1 MDRLKTNEL
10 SLGLDQGFRGDLID
24 NFEKI
29 QKGVDGQSDSL
40 NKQILDMLGNVAPQD
55 QNEVTQA
62 RIDGNGKAYDTLKGR
77 EDATQ
82 ATAETALSEERDTSV
97 EVQAART
104 NSSSQTYPTLKERM
118 DSQEND
124 LNNSINDKLA
134 QISVIPETFANLG
147 ALQSKYPTGKPGIFV
162 VADTGHK
169 YIWVNGTWVDSGVY
183 QAVGLADGIEEDVE
197 NHNKFLTTNF
207 IATAS
212 DLDLDSN
219 YKDFDLVP
227 VNSVVT
233 YAYIGAEVL
242 HQPGDSNTDG
252 GTLITRTYSN
262 LPGTGGGTVQTFFMN
277 TGKVFT
283 RIKWGN
289 PATFK
294 PWAEITNG
302 NLDEINKSVDGI
314 NKFLTRKFISKAT
327 DLDSAYTDFDLV
339 PANSVV
345 TYAYIGSEVLNQP
358 SDSTTDGG
366 TLVTQTYTNSPGTG
380 GGSVQTFT
388 RNTGRSFT
396 RIKWG
401 NPATYNQWME
411 TTKNDYRETTMSLFE
426 TISVV
431 GDSFARG
438 TIGNNG
444 KYYTNDDISWPTMI
458 SRRNGIKY
466 LNIAKG
472 GITTRDY
479 LTDPDCLPK
488 LNLSEPSDL
497 YVLILGINDAAKL
510 GTGYLGTIDDIKT
523 DSVQNADTFYGNY
536 GKIISAIKT
545 KSPNAIIFMFDTPF
559 KGSVN
564 DSFNEAAKN
573 IANHFA
579 LPFISHSSMP
589 LFSSSYFT
597 GNLSLG
603 HPIAPLYAAMSVVY
617 ENAISRYFQSN
628 PLVLKQ
634 FKFSSDNLVN
644 TTSGTALTLSGT
656 GISNEVSS
664 MQYDVSR
671 DIFGKV
677 VKIDYDVIIDSEM
690 KDSSDIGIQ
699 FINGYPEWTFSKL
712 AGKHFRGVYHV
723 SDKILYPTD
732 TDTTKPLKIRA
743 VTNNFVGKVTVTNV
757 VIKRA
762 M

>member
-1 MDRLKTNEL
+1 M
-10 SLGLDQGFRGDLID
+10 
-24 NFEKI
+24 
-29 QKGVDGQSDSL
+29 
-40 NKQILDMLGNVAPQD
+40 
-55 QNEVTQA
+55 
-62 RIDGNGKAYDTLKGR
+62 
-77 EDATQ
+77 
-82 ATAETALSEERDTSV
+82 
-97 EVQAART
+97 
-104 NSSSQTYPTLKERM
+104 
-118 DSQEND
+118 
-124 LNNSINDKLA
+124 
-134 QISVIPETFANLG
+134 
-147 ALQSKYPTGKPGIFV
+147 
-162 VADTGHK
+162 
-169 YIWVNGTWVDSGVY
+169 
-183 QAVGLADGIEEDVE
+183 
-197 NHNKFLTTNF
+197 
-207 IATAS
+207 
-212 DLDLDSN
+212 
-219 YKDFDLVP
+219 
-227 VNSVVT
+227 
-233 YAYIGAEVL
+233 
-242 HQPGDSNTDG
+242 
-252 GTLITRTYSN
+252 
-262 LPGTGGGTVQTFFMN
+262 
-277 TGKVFT
+277 
-283 RIKWGN
+283 
-289 PATFK
+289 
-294 PWAEITNG
+294 
-302 NLDEINKSVDGI
+302 
-314 NKFLTRKFISKAT
+314 
-327 DLDSAYTDFDLV
+327 
-339 PANSVV
+339 
-345 TYAYIGSEVLNQP
+345 
-358 SDSTTDGG
+358 
-366 TLVTQTYTNSPGTG
+366 
-380 GGSVQTFT
+380 
-388 RNTGRSFT
+388 
-396 RIKWG
+396 
-401 NPATYNQWME
+401 
-411 TTKNDYRETTMSLFE
+411 
-426 TISVV
+426 
-431 GDSFARG
+431 
-438 TIGNNG
+438 
-444 KYYTNDDISWPTMI
+444 
-458 SRRNGIKY
+458 
-466 LNIAKG
+466 
-472 GITTRDY
+472 
-479 LTDPDCLPK
+479 
-488 LNLSEPSDL
+488 SEPSDL